1 MTSHA
6 LHDSHDTKRDPSSPR
21 YKVAIVGAGAV
32 GAYYGARLW
41 EAGHDVQFYSRS
53 SSGGTEPLSSSA
65 PQTEGAATDA
75 IKNDTTVAA
84 AGAESTTIQPQT
96 NANDLWIES
105 IAGDLV
111 LPASQWQLFDD
122 TNDMQPADW
131 ILVALKSHSLAIL
144 PDLIWPLLLPRQ
156 ETKQE
161 KKEPMHG
168 PHSKRTLSRILVLMN
183 GLVDQAIVELLQ
195 QKEQE
200 EYHNQNDSHPP
211 PHPSTSN
218 STASSLSCCHTLYG
232 GMAYIGSARL
242 RQGHIHH
249 THGGRL
255 AIGVAAT
262 HNHSHDSTS
271 TQKQNKQDEEE
282 RALHDLFQGT
292 KIAVTFES
300 NLRLGRWK
308 KMLANLPMN
317 GITVAMGGHITV
329 QDVFGDPGLRQLA
342 KHILDETIQTANAEL
357 EALYGKPSS
366 SSSSWQ
372 PLGESDKQHILDIGD
387 KVGHFYPSTTLDLQ
401 HRRPME
407 VRYLFREPLNHA
419 RELNISVPYLESLV
433 AMIEGQQRKYQ
444 LY

>member
-6 LHDSHDTKRDPSSPR
+6 LHDSHENKRDPSSPR
-21 YKVAIVGAGAV
+21 YKIAIVGAGAV

-53 SSGGTEPLSSSA
+53 SSGRTEPLSSSA
-65 PQTEGAATDA
+65 PPTEETATDA
-75 IKNDTTVAA
+75 TKNDTTVAA

-131 ILVALKSHSLAIL
+131 ILVALKSHSLSIL

-161 KKEPMHG
+161 KEEPMQAR
-168 PHSKRTLSRILVLMN
+168 KLSRILVLMN
-183 GLVDQAIVELLQ
+183 GLVDQAIVELLH

-200 EYHNQNDSHPP
+200 ENHNKNDSPP
-211 PHPSTSN
+211 PPPATSN
-218 STASSLSCCHTLYG
+218 PTASSLSCCHTLYG

-242 RQGHIHH
+242 RKGHIHH

-262 HNHSHDSTS
+262 HHHSPDSTS
-271 TQKQNKQDEEE
+271 KQNQQDESEEE

-366 SSSSWQ
+366 SSWQ

-419 RELNISVPYLESLV
+419 RQLNISVPYLESLV